1 MADDLMGAI
10 DQLKDMLSSE
20 DGGKKL
26 NEMINS
32 LGGLFGGDASNENT
46 PNSNQGNSANSNNNA
61 ASDQQGINLDFILK
75 AKGIFDKMNSQPDN
89 KALLLS
95 ALRPYMREE
104 RRPKLDMIIKMSALT
119 KLGSVMDDL
128 KGIF

>member
-32 LGGLFGGDASNENT
+32 LGGLFGGNTSENNGAASNFN
-46 PNSNQGNSANSNNNA
+46 NANSNSNSN
-61 ASDQQGINLDFILK
+61 SDQQGINLDFIMK
-75 AKGIFDKMNSQPDN
+75 AKGIFDKMNGQPDN
-89 KALLLS
+89 KAILLS

-119 KLGSVMDDL
+119 KLGSVMDDI

>member
-75 AKGIFDKMNSQPDN
+75 AKGIFDKMNSQPDT

>member
-20 DGGKKL
+20 DGSKKL

-32 LGGLFGGDASNENT
+32 LGGLFGGNTSEGNETASAGHNE
-46 PNSNQGNSANSNNNA
+46 SQNN
-61 ASDQQGINLDFILK
+61 DQQGINLDFILK

-89 KALLLS
+89 KAILLS

>member
-32 LGGLFGGDASNENT
+32 LGGLFGGDAPNGNT